1 MGNNVNVSIN
11 APGSTVLETGTTAI
25 TAADVN
31 TPIVAI
37 NIIAD
42 AVFTTLTGMTG
53 DALAGVT
60 FAAGTWIYGKFT
72 AVTLASGKAV
82 LYT

>member
-1 MGNNVNVSIN
+1 MGDFAVKIV
-11 APGSTVLETGTTAI
+11 APGSTTLETGSTAL

-31 TPIVAI
+31 SPFVAI

-42 AVFTTLTGMTG
+42 AVFTLLTGMSG
-53 DALAGVT
+53 DTVAGVT